1 MWRVSPEVRCSPR
14 RAEYPSAPAGTRG
27 PPRIRTRDTSVATSS
42 LERKKVR
49 GERGS
54 MRNAGRAEKTKVG
67 EKDIRGQRRQKEKR
81 GSAKIER
88 EQESGERE
96 TPNVVNVYISKC
108 QAYIIAFFTLSCY
121 PHIVAL
127 QCLCF

>member
-14 RAEYPSAPAGTRG
+14 RAEYPSAPAGTHG
-27 PPRIRTRDTSVATSS
+27 PTRTRDTSVATSS

-54 MRNAGRAEKTKVG
+54 MRNAGRAEKTKMG
-67 EKDIRGQRRQKEKR
+67 EKDIRGQRRRKEKR

-88 EQESGERE
+88 EQETGERE
-96 TPNVVNVYISKC
+96 THL
-108 QAYIIAFFTLSCY
+108 TLMS
-121 PHIVAL
+121 
-127 QCLCF
+127 